1 MVFFPEK
8 GEFKMKFRSLAT
20 LYFCFATCSQLFTF
34 GKPLTPPINNSPKP
48 PSSISILKEAS
59 EGFSQVAENATPA
72 VVSIKASFEPKNS
85 NDPDFNDFFYHFFG
99 SAPQKPEPNE
109 GFGSGFFVSDDGYIL
124 TNNHLVKDATEVK
137 VSLHNGDEYNAEIIG
152 SDPNTEVALIK
163 IEGKNFPF
171 LTLADSDKV
180 KVGQWAIAIGNPF
193 QFEASVTVG
202 VVSAVGRN
210 RLGNSRWEHYIQTDA
225 AINPGNS
232 GGALLDINGEVIGIN
247 TAIFTKTG
255 GYMGLSFAIPSN
267 IARHI
272 GEQLFE
278 NGYIETGYL
287 GICAQ
292 SLNPDLAKALNL
304 DSHQGVV
311 IVEVVADSPAQKAG
325 LQQQDVILK
334 FNGKPLT
341 HQVNLTHE
349 VSLLKPGTKVTLTVN
364 RDGKVKQIDATIGSH
379 PTYKNDVSTPTIP
392 TQNALGITVENLTP
406 DHAHRF
412 GYENLNGVIV
422 SQVKPNSQMAIA
434 SIRPGTLILAVNRHK
449 VSNVQ
454 EFEKYLAES
463 TKNKRVLLLVRYG
476 KITRYVTINLK

>member
-1 MVFFPEK
+1 
-8 GEFKMKFRSLAT
+8 MKFRIFTPL
-20 LYFCFATCSQLFTF
+20 CFYLTICSQLFAF
-34 GKPLTPPINNSPKP
+34 GKPLTPPMGTPPKQSSP
-48 PSSISILKEAS
+48 ISILKEAS

-72 VVSIKASFEPKNS
+72 VVNIKAYFEPRIS

-99 SAPQKPEPNE
+99 STPQQTEPNE

-124 TNNHLVKDATEVK
+124 TNNHLVKDATK
-137 VSLHNGDEYNAEIIG
+137 ITVSMHNGDEYNAEIIG

-163 IEGKNFPF
+163 VEGKNFPF

-202 VVSAVGRN
+202 VVSAIGRN
-210 RLGNSRWEHYIQTDA
+210 RLGNSRWENYIQTDA

-232 GGALLDINGEVIGIN
+232 GGPLININGEVIGIN
-247 TAIFTKTG
+247 TAIFTRTG

-278 NGYIETGYL
+278 QGYIETGYL

-292 SLNPDLAKALNL
+292 SLTPDLAKALNL

-334 FNGKPLT
+334 FNGKL
-341 HQVNLTHE
+341 
-349 VSLLKPGTKVTLTVN
+349 
-364 RDGKVKQIDATIGSH
+364 
-379 PTYKNDVSTPTIP
+379 
-392 TQNALGITVENLTP
+392 
-406 DHAHRF
+406 
-412 GYENLNGVIV
+412 
-422 SQVKPNSQMAIA
+422 
-434 SIRPGTLILAVNRHK
+434 
-449 VSNVQ
+449 
-454 EFEKYLAES
+454 
-463 TKNKRVLLLVRYG
+463 
-476 KITRYVTINLK
+476 